1 MSAASEGQDDEDDAD
16 GGGNGGRGR
25 GDGWYEIRE
34 TVVQKYAVW
43 VCSRQK
49 MVERS

>member
-25 GDGWYEIRE
+25 GDGWDEKERCGSE
-34 TVVQKYAVW
+34 VGDGNHVTEACDDVW
-43 VCSRQK
+43 
-49 MVERS
+49 